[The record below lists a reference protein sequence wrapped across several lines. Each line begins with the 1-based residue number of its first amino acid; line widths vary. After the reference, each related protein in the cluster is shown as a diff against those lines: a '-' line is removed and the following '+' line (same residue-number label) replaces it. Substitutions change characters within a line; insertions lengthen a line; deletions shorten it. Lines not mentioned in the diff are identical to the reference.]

1 MNQNNCFR
9 VTRIAIHLL
18 LKQKKFNYGKTLFFS
33 DQLEI
38 LILTEFSEKPSFQKN
53 CFAFFVCFSEN
64 WCLFASKFFSS
75 YGSKLLFSF
84 RFKKIEL
91 PTNLKHVL
99 TLDRVFLITE
109 FVLWIQ
115 NFDLKLSL

>member
-18 LKQKKFNYGKTLFFS
+18 VQQKKFNYGKKLFFS

-53 CFAFFVCFSEN
+53 IF
-64 WCLFASKFFSS
+64 CLFRLFF
-75 YGSKLLFSF
+75 GKLNVYLHPNFFPVMAPNCYF
-84 RFKKIEL
+84 RSVSRKL
-91 PTNLKHVL
+91 
-99 TLDRVFLITE
+99 
-109 FVLWIQ
+109 
-115 NFDLKLSL
+115 NFPQT